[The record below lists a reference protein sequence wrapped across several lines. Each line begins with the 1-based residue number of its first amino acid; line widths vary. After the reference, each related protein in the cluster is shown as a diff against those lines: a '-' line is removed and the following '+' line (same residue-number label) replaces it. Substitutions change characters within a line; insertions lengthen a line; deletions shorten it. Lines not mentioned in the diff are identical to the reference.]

1 MRRQVRLVRPSSIT
15 VLSTRTF
22 NCLREAGLPVN
33 ATRRDV
39 ALVFPALWLAAYSG
53 NEMGQPYWRGKN
65 FGRKSLAEVLAWLA
79 EKPGERR
86 A

>member
-1 MRRQVRLVRPSSIT
+1 MKRIVRVIRPSSIT

-22 NCLREAGLPVN
+22 NCLRDAGLEAN
-33 ATRRDV
+33 ATRLDV
-39 ALVFPALWLAAYSG
+39 ARVFPALWLASHPS
-53 NEMGQPYWRGKN
+53 NEAGVPYWRGKN